1 MPDTPSFPAVSP
13 LPAGMVAAGS
23 ARKAQPN
30 AGVWMERLLPFG
42 LVFSPPAGLA
52 LALGLT
58 LARRSRFARLRSHRH
73 TLAAAA
79 GLALLGVASALGA
92 FSPFAAATGLVAMA
106 ALWWLWS
113 VGRFAVDDGPG
124 FVLSIQRAT
133 ALVGLAA
140 LVVAFSG
147 AQLRVPFGLS
157 GLSLTLWGPENKGTV
172 LGLGGNGLGPLLV
185 FGAILGLGRAA
196 YDRQWW
202 ARAEGLAV
210 AAVNLAAPLALNV
223 RNALWGGAAGAAAL
237 VPLAGPAVVGAVGAV
252 GFAVIRLR
260 PQLWARLVA
269 LLDWETEQARWGV
282 WQAAWR
288 MIRERPWLGVGPNQ
302 FLLVHPAYAL
312 PESAHLTDPHNMYLR
327 VAAEWGVP
335 AALLFFGWVVW
346 ELALVWRLRDQPYR
360 WALAAAV
367 IGFLA
372 MGLFDTPLFTLHI
385 SGPVLVGLGVAGAA
399 RAGGETGS

>member
-1 MPDTPSFPAVSP
+1 MRDTPPVPAVSP
-13 LPAGMVAAGS
+13 LPGGMAAAGS
-23 ARKAQPN
+23 ARKAHPD
-30 AGVWMERLLPFG
+30 AGVWVERLLPFG
-42 LVFSPPAGLA
+42 LVLSPPVGLA

-73 TLAAAA
+73 TLVAA
-79 GLALLGVASALGA
+79 GALAALGVASALGA

-106 ALWWLWS
+106 VLWWLWA

-124 FVLSIQRAT
+124 FVRSIQRAT

-140 LVVAFSG
+140 LAVAFSG
-147 AQLRVPFGLS
+147 AQLRVPFGSS
-157 GLSLTLWGPENKGTV
+157 GPSLTLWGPENKGTV

-196 YDRQWW
+196 YDRRWW

-223 RNALWGGAAGAAAL
+223 RNALWGGVVGAAAL
-237 VPLAGPAVVGAVGAV
+237 LPLAGPAVVGAVAAV
-252 GFAVIRLR
+252 GFAVMRLQ
-260 PQLWARLVA
+260 PQLWGRMVA
-269 LLDWETEQARWGV
+269 LLDWQTEQARWGV
-282 WQAAWR
+282 WKAAWQ

-302 FLLVHPAYAL
+302 FARVHPAYAL
-312 PESAHLTDPHNMYLR
+312 PESAHLTDPHNIYLR

-335 AALLFFGWVVW
+335 AALLFFGWVVGD
-346 ELALVWRLRDQPYR
+346 LAFVWRLRAQPYR

-385 SGPVLVGLGVAGAA
+385 SGPVLVGLGVAGGAWP
-399 RAGGETGS
+399 GGETGS